1 MQRILRLFRNL
12 VFSFNILAALLSIL
26 VYVAPYVHPTTFWQ
40 MVFLPY
46 LSFPM
51 LLIHF
56 GFIIWWSLGRSKKVL
71 LSLITI
77 VLGWPVNNAT
87 VQWSPGAKASP
98 DHLKVMSYNVGNFR
112 EAGDKKATHESIFQI
127 IQDEQPAF
135 ICFQEYHS
143 KNRNTGDFSDL
154 LFDEL
159 DFQQGYFEKVIGN
172 ADWGFSGLAIFSK
185 YPIIAK
191 NYLPFENEHT
201 VNGCIYVD
209 VLVNTDTIRM
219 INIHLQTNRL
229 QREELEYV
237 RGIQANPDA
246 ESGRGILKVMSKI
259 KAAALARADQAE
271 TVAALIDSTPYPI
284 ILCGDFNDLPASYAY
299 HQVKGHLQDSFVKKG
314 NGTGKTYAGVFPSFR
329 IDQVFVD
336 PSFKVKTHRVIKQR
350 HSDHFP
356 VVVTIELPQP

>member
-26 VYVAPYVHPTTFWQ
+26 VYIAPYVHPETFWQ
-40 MVFLPY
+40 TVFLPY

-51 LLIHF
+51 LLIHL

-71 LSLITI
+71 LSLITV

-87 VQWSPGAKASP
+87 VQWSPGTKSSENS
-98 DHLKVMSYNVGNFR
+98 LTIMSYNVGNFR
-112 EAGDKKATHESIFQI
+112 EGGEKKATHENIRQI
-127 IQDEQPAF
+127 INSTQPDL
-135 ICFQEYHS
+135 ICFQEYQS
-143 KNRNTGDFSDL
+143 RNRKTGDFSDI

-159 DFQQGYFEKVIGN
+159 DYQQGYFEKVIGN

-185 YPIIAK
+185 YPILSK
-191 NYLPFENEHT
+191 NYLPFQNEHT

-209 VLVNTDTIRM
+209 VLVGIDTVRV

-237 RGIQANPDA
+237 RGIQVNPDA
-246 ESGRGILKVMSKI
+246 ESGRGILKVMAKI
-259 KAAALARADQAE
+259 KAAALARASQAE

-284 ILCGDFNDLPASYAY
+284 LLCGDFNDLPASYAY
-299 HQVKGHLQDSFVKKG
+299 HQVKRHLQDSFVKKG
-314 NGTGKTYAGVFPSFR
+314 NGTGNTYAGVFPSFR

-336 PSFKVKTHRVIKQR
+336 PRFKVKTHRVIKQR

-356 VVVTIELPQP
+356 VVVTLEIPQP

>member
-26 VYVAPYVHPTTFWQ
+26 VYVAPYVHPTSFWQ

-51 LLIHF
+51 LLIHL
-56 GFIIWWSLGRSKKVL
+56 GFLVWWSLGRSKKVL
-71 LSLITI
+71 LSLLTI

-87 VQWSPGAKASP
+87 LQWSPGAKASTE
-98 DHLKVMSYNVGNFR
+98 HLKIMSYNVGNFR
-112 EAGDKKATHESIFQI
+112 EDGEKKATHQNIVKI
-127 IQDEQPAF
+127 IEEEQPDL
-135 ICFQEYHS
+135 ICFQEYQS
-143 KNRNTGDFSDL
+143 KNRKTGDFSDI
-154 LFDEL
+154 LFDQL
-159 DFQQGYFEKVIGN
+159 HYKQGYFEKVIGN

-185 YPIIAK
+185 YPILTK
-191 NYLPFENEHT
+191 NYIPFQNEHT

-209 VLVNTDTIRM
+209 VLIGSDTVRV

-246 ESGRGILKVMSKI
+246 ESGKGILKVMAKI
-259 KAAALARADQAE
+259 KAAALDRASQAE
-271 TVAALIDSTPYPI
+271 SVAALIDSTRYPI
-284 ILCGDFNDLPASYAY
+284 LLCGDFNDLPASYAY
-299 HQVKGHLQDSFVKKG
+299 HTVKGNLQDSFVKKG
-314 NGTGKTYAGVFPSFR
+314 NGTAKTYAGFFPSFR

-336 PSFKVKTHRVIKQR
+336 PSFRVSSHRVIQQR

-356 VVVTIELPQP
+356 VVVTLEIPQP

>member
-1 MQRILRLFRNL
+1 MQRVLRLFRNL

-26 VYVAPYVHPTTFWQ
+26 VYIAPYVHPETFWQ
-40 MVFLPY
+40 TVFLPY

-51 LLIHF
+51 LLVHI
-56 GFIIWWSLGRSKKVL
+56 GFIVWWSLGRSKKVL
-71 LSLITI
+71 VSLIAI

-87 VQWSPGAKASP
+87 LQWSPGAKAGP
-98 DHLKVMSYNVGNFR
+98 NALKVMSYNVGNFR
-112 EAGDKKATHESIFQI
+112 EDGDKKATHQNILKI
-127 IQDEQPAF
+127 IEGEQPDLL
-135 ICFQEYHS
+135 CFQEYQS
-143 KNRNTGDFSDL
+143 KNRKTGDFSDI
-154 LFDEL
+154 LFDQL
-159 DFQQGYFEKVIGN
+159 HYQQGYFEKVIGN

-185 YPIIAK
+185 YPIVAK
-191 NYLPFENEHT
+191 DYLPFENEHT

-209 VLVNTDTIRM
+209 VLIGSDTVRV

-246 ESGRGILKVMSKI
+246 ESGKGILKVMAKI
-259 KAAALARADQAE
+259 KAAAFARASQAE

-356 VVVTIELPQP
+356 VVVAIELPQP